1 MYQWKEGGGGEVR
14 EGPADSSKGDA
25 RSRGVYV
32 LGGGERT
39 GATYKSSLFRTVGIP
54 EDKVALMVRAPPE
67 DLIVWP
73 QKGREEQGVSRYK
86 KSGRGNLFSIRT
98 AGKLCI
104 RSFVS

>member
-54 EDKVALMVRAPPE
+54 EDKVALMVRAPPRTS
-67 DLIVWP
+67 LSGP
-73 QKGREEQGVSRYK
+73 RKGERSRE
-86 KSGRGNLFSIRT
+86 
-98 AGKLCI
+98 
-104 RSFVS
+104 